1 MWRMEPRYVCRAF
14 QGGLKTLRG
23 RRRVTNVRLI
33 CTVLPTRLCANF
45 VMQEDTLMPAAP
57 TVQPAKQESTVLLQ
71 VTVVRAALRVSTVKV
86 ERQMPRLAPTARLA
100 SIKKSRDNHRAYH
113 VFQELSTINSEKV
126 LVILAHLDFFPT
138 RRSSINA
145 ARVSWACMRHNKV
158 RRFVSYVF
166 QVSTVTL
173 PAQSTVRHVLLTRS
187 PLKWVRRF
195 AIHRRRIKL
204 SAPVDPP
211 SSLLPKDGT

>member
-1 MWRMEPRYVCRAF
+1 MS
-14 QGGLKTLRG
+14 
-23 RRRVTNVRLI
+23 VR
-33 CTVLPTRLCANF
+33 PTRKARIPILTRANF
-45 VMQEDTLMPAAP
+45 AMLGDTLMPAAP

-86 ERQMPRLAPTARLA
+86 KRQTPRPAQIAWLAFT
-100 SIKKSRDNHRAYH
+100 KKMRDKHRASH
-113 VFQELSTINSEKV
+113 AFQERSMINSENV
-126 LVILAHLDFFPT
+126 LVILAHLDILPT
-138 RRSSINA
+138 RRSSSNA
-145 ARVSWACMRHNKV
+145 TRVDWACMRHNKV
-158 RRFVSYVF
+158 RRSVSCAF
-166 QVSTVTL
+166 QVSTATL